1 MKAIYIVLA
10 VVILVLQ
17 IRLLSSDGGVG
28 ELLSL
33 KTKLDELHVKVDV
46 LENNNALLRKEVQDL
61 QSSTEAIETIAR
73 QKLGMIAKDEAFVK
87 VIELPKNTHSSTLR
101 PPADKTE
108 SHHE

>member
-10 VVILVLQ
+10 VFILILQ

-33 KTKLDELHVKVDV
+33 QNKLDELHVKIDV
-46 LENNNALLRKEVQDL
+46 LEDNNALLRKEVQDL

-87 VIELPKNTHSSTLR
+87 VIELPKNTHSSNVERLD
-101 PPADKTE
+101 DKPE
-108 SHHE
+108 HHQE

>member
-33 KTKLDELHVKVDV
+33 QDKLDELHVKIDA
-46 LENNNALLRKEVQDL
+46 LENNNVLLRKEVQDL
-61 QSSTEAIETIAR
+61 QSSTKAIETIAR

-87 VIELPKNTHSSTLR
+87 VIELPKDTHSSDL
-101 PPADKTE
+101 KTSSE
-108 SHHE
+108 SP

>member
-33 KTKLDELHVKVDV
+33 QTKLDELHVKVDV

-87 VIELPKNTHSSTLR
+87 VIELPKNTHSSALK

-108 SHHE
+108 SPHE